1 MSAPPPAREKT
12 PRVKKPPRAPAA
24 PSEPGRSRAASPDQ
38 TDLLNALATLI
49 EPMATLAVAQGA
61 PLAAVQDLVK
71 LAFVDAA
78 RRAHPALPA
87 HGAVSRISTVTGLHR
102 REVARLMQLDR
113 AAVPTRRS
121 PASQVFTR
129 WQSDPALKNHQGV
142 PLALPRQGAAPS
154 FEALVQSVT
163 RDVHPRSLLDELCRL
178 GLARLDADT
187 VHLVTDVV
195 FVPEGDAARML
206 GYLGSNVGD
215 HLRAAVANVVSTKPP
230 HFEQAVSADG
240 LSPES
245 LVEFERLVRSQWKA
259 LLAATAPA
267 LQQMIDA
274 DRAAGRTDDGRVRLG
289 LYSYSER
296 PPAAAAPPEAAAA
309 PRRMRGRPRKEETP

>member
-1 MSAPPPAREKT
+1 MPATPKRPRKTSAP
-12 PRVKKPPRAPAA
+12 A
-24 PSEPGRSRAASPDQ
+24 PSESGRSVVAGPDQ
-38 TDLLNALATLI
+38 SALLAALATLI

-71 LAFVDAA
+71 MAFVDAA
-78 RRAHPALPA
+78 QRNHPALPA

-113 AAVPTRRS
+113 AAVPARRS

-129 WQSDPALKNHQGV
+129 WRSDPALKNRQGE
-142 PLALPRQGAAPS
+142 PLALPRQGLAPS
-154 FEALVQSVT
+154 FEALVQAVT

-178 GLARLDADT
+178 GLARLEGET
-187 VHLVTDVV
+187 VHLVTDAV

-215 HLRAAVANVVSTKPP
+215 HLRAAVANVVSEKPP

-245 LVEFERLVRSQWKA
+245 LVAFEQIVRTQWKA

-267 LQQMIDA
+267 LQKMIDE
-274 DRAAGRTDDGRVRLG
+274 DRAAGRADDGRVRMG

-296 PPAAAAPPEAAAA
+296 SPATAEPADAA
-309 PRRMRGRPRKEETP
+309 PRRKPGRPKKENTP

>member
-1 MSAPPPAREKT
+1 MA
-12 PRVKKPPRAPAA
+12 
-24 PSEPGRSRAASPDQ
+24 GPDQ
-38 TDLLNALATLI
+38 SALLAALATLI

-71 LAFVDAA
+71 MAFVDAA
-78 RRAHPALPA
+78 QRAHPALPA

-102 REVARLMQLDR
+102 REVARIMQLDR
-113 AAVPTRRS
+113 TAVPTRRS

-129 WQSDPALKNHQGV
+129 WQSDPALKNPRGE
-142 PLALPRQGAAPS
+142 PLALPRQGPAPS
-154 FEALVQSVT
+154 FEALVQAVT

-178 GLARLDADT
+178 GLARLDGET
-187 VHLVTDVV
+187 VHLVGGTV

-215 HLRAAVANVVSTKPP
+215 HLRAAVANVVSDKPP

-245 LVEFERLVRSQWKA
+245 LLAFEQVVRTQWKA

-274 DRAAGRTDDGRVRLG
+274 DRAAGRAEDGRVRLG

-296 PPAAAAPPEAAAA
+296 PPAAASPPEADAA
-309 PRRMRGRPRKEETP
+309 PKRKRGRPRKETAP

>member
-1 MSAPPPAREKT
+1 MPALPDKR
-12 PRVKKPPRAPAA
+12 PRAKAARAPAA
-24 PSEPGRSRAASPDQ
+24 SSAPGRSRVVSADP
-38 TDLLNALATLI
+38 TNLLAALATLI

-71 LAFVDAA
+71 MAFVDAA
-78 RRAHPALPA
+78 RRAHPDLQA

-102 REVARLMQLDR
+102 REVARVMQLDR

-129 WQSDPALKNHQGV
+129 WQSDPALKNRKGG
-142 PLALPRQGAAPS
+142 PLPLPRQGPAPS
-154 FEALVQSVT
+154 FEALVQAVT

-178 GLARLDADT
+178 GLARLDDDT
-187 VHLVTDVV
+187 VHLTGDV
-195 FVPEGDAARML
+195 FVPQADAERML
-206 GYLGSNVGD
+206 GYLGNNVGD
-215 HLRAAVANVVSTKPP
+215 HLRAAVANVVSDKPP

-240 LSPES
+240 LSAES
-245 LVEFERLVRSQWKA
+245 LEAFGQIVRTQWQA

-274 DRAAGRTDDGRVRLG
+274 DRAAGRADDGRVRLG

-296 PPAAAAPPEAAAA
+296 SPAAATPPEAAAA
-309 PRRMRGRPRKEETP
+309 PKRKPGRPRKEKTP

>member
-1 MSAPPPAREKT
+1 MPALPPKRSRNNSAPD
-12 PRVKKPPRAPAA
+12 
-24 PSEPGRSRAASPDQ
+24 PSEPGRSHASGPDQ
-38 TDLLNALATLI
+38 SALLSALAALI

-71 LAFVDAA
+71 MAFVDAA
-78 RRAHPALPA
+78 QRAHPTLAA
-87 HGAVSRISTVTGLHR
+87 HGVVSRISTATGLHR
-102 REVARLMQLDR
+102 REVSRIMQLDR
-113 AAVPTRRS
+113 RSVPARRS

-129 WQSDPALKNHQGV
+129 WQSDPALKNRRGE
-142 PLALPRQGAAPS
+142 PLALPRQGPAPS
-154 FEALVQSVT
+154 FEALVQAVT

-178 GLARLDADT
+178 GLARLDGET
-187 VHLVTDVV
+187 VHLMSGAV
-195 FVPEGDAARML
+195 FVPQGNGERML

-215 HLRAAVANVVSTKPP
+215 HLRAAVANVVSEKPP

-245 LVEFERLVRSQWKA
+245 LEAFGQIVRTQWQA

-267 LQQMIDA
+267 LQKMIDA
-274 DRAAGRTDDGRVRLG
+274 DRAAGRSDDGRVRLG

-296 PPAAAAPPEAAAA
+296 PPAAATPEEPAAA
-309 PRRMRGRPRKEETP
+309 PKRKPGRPRKENTP

>member
-1 MSAPPPAREKT
+1 MPALPAKR
-12 PRVKKPPRAPAA
+12 PRVKAPRAPAA
-24 PSEPGRSRAASPDQ
+24 QSAPGRSRAMSADQ
-38 TDLLNALATLI
+38 TSLLATLATLI

-71 LAFVDAA
+71 MAFVDAA
-78 RRAHPALPA
+78 RNAHPDLQA

-102 REVARLMQLDR
+102 REVARVMQLDR

-121 PASQVFTR
+121 PAAQVFTR
-129 WQSDPALKNHQGV
+129 WQSDPDLKNRRGE
-142 PLALPRQGAAPS
+142 PRPLPRQGPAPS
-154 FEALVQSVT
+154 FDALVQAVT

-178 GLARLDADT
+178 GLARLDGDT
-187 VHLVTDVV
+187 VHLTGGV
-195 FVPEGDAARML
+195 FVPQGDAERML
-206 GYLGSNVGD
+206 GYLGNNVGD
-215 HLRAAVANVVSTKPP
+215 HLRAAVANVVSNKPP

-245 LVEFERLVRSQWKA
+245 LEAFGQIVRTQWQA

-274 DRAAGRTDDGRVRLG
+274 DRAAGRSDDGRVRLG

-296 PPAAAAPPEAAAA
+296 PPAAAPTPEAAAA
-309 PRRMRGRPRKEETP
+309 PKRKPGRPRKENTP

>member
-1 MSAPPPAREKT
+1 MPVPPQRPRNTSAP
-12 PRVKKPPRAPAA
+12 A
-24 PSEPGRSRAASPDQ
+24 PSEPGRSVVAGPDQ
-38 TDLLNALATLI
+38 TALLAALATLI

-78 RRAHPALPA
+78 QRAHPALPA

-113 AAVPTRRS
+113 AAVPARRS

-129 WQSDPALKNHQGV
+129 WQSDPALKNHQGE
-142 PLALPRQGAAPS
+142 PLALTRQGPAPS
-154 FEALVQSVT
+154 FEALVQAVT

-178 GLARLDADT
+178 GLARLDGET
-187 VHLVTDVV
+187 VHLVGGAV

-215 HLRAAVANVVSTKPP
+215 HLRAAVANVVSDKPP

-245 LVEFERLVRSQWKA
+245 LAAFEQIVRAQWKA

-296 PPAAAAPPEAAAA
+296 PPAAATPPEAAAV
-309 PRRMRGRPRKEETP
+309 PKRKRGRPRKEDTP

>member
-1 MSAPPPAREKT
+1 MPALPPAREKT
-12 PRVKKPPRAPAA
+12 PRMKKPRAPAA
-24 PSEPGRSRAASPDQ
+24 ISEPGRSRVASPDQ
-38 TDLLNALATLI
+38 TGLLNTLATLI

-71 LAFVDAA
+71 MAFVDAA

-102 REVARLMQLDR
+102 REVARIMQLDR
-113 AAVPTRRS
+113 AAVPARHS
-121 PASQVFTR
+121 PAAQVFTR
-129 WQSDPALKNHQGV
+129 WQSDPALKSRRGEPV
-142 PLALPRQGAAPS
+142 ALPRQGPAPS

-178 GLARLDADT
+178 GLARLEGET
-187 VHLVTDVV
+187 VHLTGAV
-195 FVPEGDAARML
+195 FVPQGDGERML
-206 GYLGSNVGD
+206 GYLGNNVGD
-215 HLRAAVANVVSTKPP
+215 HLRAAVANVVSHKPP

-245 LVEFERLVRSQWKA
+245 LQAFEQIVRTQWRA
-259 LLAATAPA
+259 LLAATAPT

-296 PPAAAAPPEAAAA
+296 PPAAATPPEAAAA
-309 PRRMRGRPRKEETP
+309 PKRKPGRPRKENTP

>member
-1 MSAPPPAREKT
+1 MSATPPAPEKT
-12 PRVKKPPRAPAA
+12 PRAKRTRAPAA
-24 PSEPGRSRAASPDQ
+24 TSEPRRSRAASPDQ
-38 TDLLNALATLI
+38 TDLLGALATLI

-71 LAFVDAA
+71 MAFVDAA

-113 AAVPTRRS
+113 SALPARRS

-129 WQSDPALKNHQGV
+129 WQSDPALKNRLGE
-142 PLALPRQGAAPS
+142 PIALPRQGPAPS
-154 FEALVQSVT
+154 FEALVQAVT
-163 RDVHPRSLLDELCRL
+163 RDVHPRSLLDELSRL
-178 GLARLDADT
+178 GLARLDGDT
-187 VHLVTDVV
+187 VHLVTDAVY
-195 FVPEGDAARML
+195 VPEGDTARML
-206 GYLGSNVGD
+206 AYLGSNVGD
-215 HLRAAVANVVSTKPP
+215 HLRAAVANVVSEKPP

-240 LSPES
+240 LSPAS
-245 LVEFERLVRSQWKA
+245 LAAFEQIVRTQWKA

-296 PPAAAAPPEAAAA
+296 PPAAANPPDAAAA
-309 PRRMRGRPRKEETP
+309 PKRPRGRPRKEKTR

>member
-1 MSAPPPAREKT
+1 MPALPPAREKT
-12 PRVKKPPRAPAA
+12 ARVKKPRAPAA
-24 PSEPGRSRAASPDQ
+24 TSEPGRSRVASPDQ
-38 TDLLNALATLI
+38 TGLLSALATLI

-71 LAFVDAA
+71 MAFVDAA

-102 REVARLMQLDR
+102 REVARIMQIDR
-113 AAVPTRRS
+113 AAVPTRHS
-121 PASQVFTR
+121 PAAQVFTR
-129 WQSDPALKNHQGV
+129 WQSDPDLKNRRGEAI
-142 PLALPRQGAAPS
+142 ALPRQGPAPS

-178 GLARLDADT
+178 GLARLEGDDT
-187 VHLVTDVV
+187 VHLTGAV
-195 FVPEGDAARML
+195 FVPQGDGERML
-206 GYLGSNVGD
+206 GYLGNNVGD
-215 HLRAAVANVVSTKPP
+215 HLRAAVANVVSSKPP

-245 LVEFERLVRSQWKA
+245 LEAFEQIVRTQWRA

-267 LQQMIDA
+267 LQKMIDA
-274 DRAAGRTDDGRVRLG
+274 DRAAGRTDDARVRLG

-296 PPAAAAPPEAAAA
+296 PPAAATTPQPAAA
-309 PRRMRGRPRKEETP
+309 PKRKPGRPRKETSP

>member
-1 MSAPPPAREKT
+1 MPATPQRPRKT
-12 PRVKKPPRAPAA
+12 RAPA
-24 PSEPGRSRAASPDQ
+24 PSEPGRSVVAGPDQ
-38 TDLLNALATLI
+38 SALLAALATLI

-71 LAFVDAA
+71 MAFVDAA
-78 RRAHPALPA
+78 QRAHPALPA
-87 HGAVSRISTVTGLHR
+87 HGAVSRVSTVTGLHR
-102 REVARLMQLDR
+102 REVARIMQLGR
-113 AAVPTRRS
+113 TAVPARRS

-129 WQSDPALKNHQGV
+129 WQSDPMLKNARGE
-142 PLALPRQGAAPS
+142 PIALPRQGPAPS
-154 FEALVQSVT
+154 FETLVHAVT

-178 GLARLDADT
+178 GLARVEGDT
-187 VHLVTDVV
+187 VHLVGGAV

-215 HLRAAVANVVSTKPP
+215 HLRAAVANVVSDKPP

-240 LSPES
+240 LSPQS
-245 LVEFERLVRSQWKA
+245 LEAFGQIVRIQWQA

-274 DRAAGRTDDGRVRLG
+274 DRAAGRADDGRVRLG

-296 PPAAAAPPEAAAA
+296 PPAATPTPDADVAPK
-309 PRRMRGRPRKEETP
+309 RKRGRPRKEPPA

>member
-1 MSAPPPAREKT
+1 MPAT
-12 PRVKKPPRAPAA
+12 PPRPRKTRALA
-24 PSEPGRSRAASPDQ
+24 PSEPGRSLVAGPDQ
-38 TDLLNALATLI
+38 SALLAALATLI

-71 LAFVDAA
+71 MAFVDAA
-78 RRAHPALPA
+78 QRAHPALPA

-102 REVARLMQLDR
+102 REVTRIMQLDR
-113 AAVPTRRS
+113 SAVPARRS

-129 WQSDPALKNHQGV
+129 WQSDPALKNHQGE
-142 PLALPRQGAAPS
+142 PLALPRQGPAPS
-154 FEALVQSVT
+154 FEALVQAVT

-178 GLARLDADT
+178 GLAKVEGDT
-187 VHLVTDVV
+187 VHLVGGAV

-215 HLRAAVANVVSTKPP
+215 HLRAAVTNVVSDKPP

-245 LVEFERLVRSQWKA
+245 LVAFEQIVRTQWKT

-274 DRAAGRTDDGRVRLG
+274 DRAAGRADDGRVRLG

-296 PPAAAAPPEAAAA
+296 PPAAATPPEADAA
-309 PRRMRGRPRKEETP
+309 PKRKRGRPRKETTP

>member
-1 MSAPPPAREKT
+1 MPAPKPQRPRETSAP
-12 PRVKKPPRAPAA
+12 A
-24 PSEPGRSRAASPDQ
+24 PSGPGRSHAGGPDQ
-38 TDLLNALATLI
+38 TDLLGALATLI

-71 LAFVDAA
+71 MAFVDAA
-78 RRAHPALPA
+78 QRAHPALPA

-102 REVARLMQLDR
+102 REVSRLMQLDR

-129 WQSDPALKNHQGV
+129 WQSDPALKNRQGE
-142 PLALPRQGAAPS
+142 PLALPRQGPAPS
-154 FEALVQSVT
+154 FDALVQAVT

-178 GLARLDADT
+178 GLARLDAET
-187 VHLVTDVV
+187 VHLITGAV
-195 FVPEGDAARML
+195 FVPQGDAARML
-206 GYLGSNVGD
+206 GYLGNNVGD
-215 HLRAAVANVVSTKPP
+215 HLRAAVANVVSHKPP

-245 LVEFERLVRSQWKA
+245 LLAFEQIVRIQWKA

-267 LQQMIDA
+267 LQKMIDD
-274 DRAAGRTDDGRVRLG
+274 DRAAGRADDGRVRLG

-296 PPAAAAPPEAAAA
+296 PPAAAEPVAAA
-309 PRRMRGRPRKEETP
+309 PKRKPGRPKKESTP

>member
-1 MSAPPPAREKT
+1 MPALPPAREKT
-12 PRVKKPPRAPAA
+12 PRLKKPRAPAA
-24 PSEPGRSRAASPDQ
+24 SSEPGRGRVASPDQ
-38 TDLLNALATLI
+38 TDLLNTLATLI
-49 EPMATLAVAQGA
+49 EPMASLAVAQGA

-78 RRAHPALPA
+78 RRAHPTLPA

-129 WQSDPALKNHQGV
+129 WQSDPMLKGPKGE
-142 PLALPRQGAAPS
+142 PLALPRQGPAPS
-154 FEALVQSVT
+154 FDALVQSVT

-178 GLARLDADT
+178 GLARIDGDV
-187 VHLVTDVV
+187 VHLVSGAV

-206 GYLGSNVGD
+206 AYLGSNVGD
-215 HLRAAVANVVSTKPP
+215 HLRAAVANVVSDKPP

-245 LVEFERLVRSQWKA
+245 LAAFEQIVRSQWKT
-259 LLAATAPA
+259 LLAATAPV

-274 DRAAGRTDDGRVRLG
+274 DRAAGRADDGRVRLG

-296 PPAAAAPPEAAAA
+296 PPAAATPPDAIAA
-309 PRRMRGRPRKEETP
+309 PQRKPGRPRKETPP

>member
-1 MSAPPPAREKT
+1 MPALPPKR
-12 PRVKKPPRAPAA
+12 PRAKASRAPAA
-24 PSEPGRSRAASPDQ
+24 PSEPGRSRVASPDQ
-38 TDLLNALATLI
+38 TSLLNTLAALI
-49 EPMATLAVAQGA
+49 GPMATLAVAQGA

-71 LAFVDAA
+71 MAFVDAA
-78 RRAHPALPA
+78 RSAHPALPA

-102 REVARLMQLDR
+102 REVARIMQLDR
-113 AAVPTRRS
+113 GAVPTRRS

-129 WQSDPALKNHQGV
+129 WQSDPALKDHQGEA
-142 PLALPRQGAAPS
+142 LALPRQGPAPS

-178 GLARLDADT
+178 GLARLDGDT
-187 VHLVTDVV
+187 VHLTGAV
-195 FVPEGDAARML
+195 FVPQGDGERML
-206 GYLGSNVGD
+206 AYLGNNVGD
-215 HLRAAVANVVSTKPP
+215 HLRAAVANVVSDKPP

-245 LVEFERLVRSQWKA
+245 LAAFEQIVRTQWRT

-274 DRAAGRTDDGRVRLG
+274 DRAAGRSDDGRVRLG

-296 PPAAAAPPEAAAA
+296 PPAAPTTPEPAAA
-309 PRRMRGRPRKEETP
+309 PKRKPGRPKKET

>member
-1 MSAPPPAREKT
+1 MPATPQRPRKTSAP
-12 PRVKKPPRAPAA
+12 A
-24 PSEPGRSRAASPDQ
+24 PSEPGRSLVAGPGQSA
-38 TDLLNALATLI
+38 LLAALATLI

-71 LAFVDAA
+71 MAFVDAA
-78 RRAHPALPA
+78 QRAHPALPA

-113 AAVPTRRS
+113 KAVPTRRS
-121 PASQVFTR
+121 PAAQVFTR
-129 WQSDPALKNHQGV
+129 WQSDPALKNRHGD
-142 PLALPRQGAAPS
+142 PMALSRQGTSPS
-154 FEALVQSVT
+154 FESLVQAVT

-178 GLARLDADT
+178 GLARLEGET
-187 VHLVTDVV
+187 VHLVDDAV

-206 GYLGSNVGD
+206 AYLGSNVGD
-215 HLRAAVANVVSTKPP
+215 HLRAAVANVVSDKPP

-245 LVEFERLVRSQWKA
+245 LQAFEQIVRTQWRA

-274 DRAAGRTDDGRVRLG
+274 DRAAGRADDGRVRLG

-296 PPAAAAPPEAAAA
+296 PPAAATPPEAAAA
-309 PRRMRGRPRKEETP
+309 PKRKPGRPRKETPP

>member
-1 MSAPPPAREKT
+1 MPAPPPQR
-12 PRVKKPPRAPAA
+12 PRVKTSSAPAA
-24 PSEPGRSRAASPDQ
+24 PSEPGRSHAVAADQ
-38 TDLLNALATLI
+38 TSLLNTLATLI

-71 LAFVDAA
+71 MAFVDAA

-113 AAVPTRRS
+113 GAVPARRS

-129 WQSDPALKNHQGV
+129 WQSDPALKGRRGE
-142 PLALPRQGAAPS
+142 PLALPRQGPAPS

-178 GLARLDADT
+178 GLARLEVDT
-187 VHLVTDVV
+187 VHLTGAV
-195 FVPEGDAARML
+195 FVPQGDAERML
-206 GYLGSNVGD
+206 GYLGNNVGD
-215 HLRAAVANVVSTKPP
+215 HLRAAVANVVSVKPP

-240 LSPES
+240 LSPQS
-245 LVEFERLVRSQWKA
+245 LEAFEQLVRTQWRA

-267 LQQMIDA
+267 LQKLIDA
-274 DRAAGRTDDGRVRLG
+274 DRAAGRSDDARVRMG

-296 PPAAAAPPEAAAA
+296 SPAAAPPEPAAAAPKRKP
-309 PRRMRGRPRKEETP
+309 GRPRKEHTP

>member
-1 MSAPPPAREKT
+1 MPATPKRPRQTSAP
-12 PRVKKPPRAPAA
+12 A
-24 PSEPGRSRAASPDQ
+24 PSEPGRGVVCGPDQ
-38 TDLLNALATLI
+38 SALLAALATLI

-71 LAFVDAA
+71 MAFVDAA
-78 RRAHPALPA
+78 QRAHPVLPA

-102 REVARLMQLDR
+102 REVARLMQIDR
-113 AAVPTRRS
+113 TAVPTRRS

-129 WQSDPALKNHQGV
+129 WQSDPALKNRRGE
-142 PLALPRQGAAPS
+142 PLALPRQGPAPS
-154 FEALVQSVT
+154 YEALVQGVT

-178 GLARLDADT
+178 GLSRMDGDT
-187 VHLVTDVV
+187 VHLVSGAV

-206 GYLGSNVGD
+206 AYLGSNVGD
-215 HLRAAVANVVSTKPP
+215 HLRAAVANVVADKPP

-245 LVEFERLVRSQWKA
+245 LLAFEQIVRSQWKT
-259 LLAATAPA
+259 LLAATAPV

-274 DRAAGRTDDGRVRLG
+274 DRAAGRADDGRVRLG

-296 PPAAAAPPEAAAA
+296 PPAAATAPEAAAA
-309 PRRMRGRPRKEETP
+309 PKRRRGRPKKENTP

>member
-1 MSAPPPAREKT
+1 MPALPDKR
-12 PRVKKPPRAPAA
+12 PRVKAPRAPAA
-24 PSEPGRSRAASPDQ
+24 SSAPGRGRAVSADQ
-38 TDLLNALATLI
+38 TSLLATLATLI

-71 LAFVDAA
+71 MAFVDAA
-78 RRAHPALPA
+78 RRAHPDLPA

-102 REVARLMQLDR
+102 REVARVMQLDR
-113 AAVPTRRS
+113 AAMPTRRS

-129 WQSDPALKNHQGV
+129 WQSDPALKNRQGE
-142 PLALPRQGAAPS
+142 PLPLPRQGPAPS
-154 FEALVQSVT
+154 FEALVQAVT

-178 GLARLDADT
+178 GLARLDGDT
-187 VHLVTDVV
+187 VHLTGTV
-195 FVPEGDAARML
+195 FVPQGDADRML
-206 GYLGSNVGD
+206 GYLGNNVGD
-215 HLRAAVANVVSTKPP
+215 HLRAAVANVVSDKPP

-245 LVEFERLVRSQWKA
+245 LEAFGQIVRTQWQA

-274 DRAAGRTDDGRVRLG
+274 DRAAGRSDDGRVRMG

-296 PPAAAAPPEAAAA
+296 PPAAAPIPEAAAA
-309 PRRMRGRPRKEETP
+309 PKRKPGRPRKENTP

>member
-1 MSAPPPAREKT
+1 MPAPPPKR
-12 PRVKKPPRAPAA
+12 PRVNAHRAPAA
-24 PSEPGRSRAASPDQ
+24 PSEPGRGHVVAGTDQ
-38 TDLLNALATLI
+38 SVLLGTLAGLI

-71 LAFVDAA
+71 MAFVDAA

-113 AAVPTRRS
+113 GAVPTRRS

-129 WQSDPALKNHQGV
+129 WQSDPALKGRGGE
-142 PLALPRQGAAPS
+142 PLALPRQGPAPS
-154 FEALVQSVT
+154 FEALVQAVT

-178 GLARLDADT
+178 GLARVEADT
-187 VHLVTDVV
+187 VHLTGQV
-195 FVPEGDAARML
+195 FVPQGDAERML

-215 HLRAAVANVVSTKPP
+215 HLRAAVANVVSATPP

-245 LVEFERLVRSQWKA
+245 VEAFGQLVRTQWRA
-259 LLAATAPA
+259 LLAATAPV
-267 LQQMIDA
+267 LQKMIDA
-274 DRAAGRTDDGRVRLG
+274 DRAAGRSDDARVRMG

-296 PPAAAAPPEAAAA
+296 PPAATSPEPAATA
-309 PRRMRGRPRKEETP
+309 PKRKPGRPRKEASP

>member
-1 MSAPPPAREKT
+1 MPATPPAPEKT
-12 PRVKKPPRAPAA
+12 PRVKKPRAPAA

-38 TDLLNALATLI
+38 TDLLGALATLI

-71 LAFVDAA
+71 MAFVDAA

-113 AAVPTRRS
+113 SALPARRS

-129 WQSDPALKNHQGV
+129 WQSDPALKNRLGE
-142 PLALPRQGAAPS
+142 PIALPRQGPAPS
-154 FEALVQSVT
+154 FEALVQAVT
-163 RDVHPRSLLDELCRL
+163 RDVHPRSLLDELSRL
-178 GLARLDADT
+178 GLARLDGDT
-187 VHLVTDVV
+187 VHLVTDAVY
-195 FVPEGDAARML
+195 VPEGDTARML
-206 GYLGSNVGD
+206 AYLGSNVGD
-215 HLRAAVANVVSTKPP
+215 HLRAAVANVVSEKPP

-240 LSPES
+240 LAPES
-245 LVEFERLVRSQWKA
+245 LAAFEQIVRTQWKT

-274 DRAAGRTDDGRVRLG
+274 DRAAGRADDGRVRLG

-296 PPAAAAPPEAAAA
+296 PPAAATPPEAAAA
-309 PRRMRGRPRKEETP
+309 PQRKRGRPRKENTP